1 MNGMSNEV
9 IKDIIISESDDY
21 IINVGPQHPSTHGV
35 LRLEVCL
42 LGETVKYMIPHIGY
56 IHRGIEKMCE
66 SDTYPQIIHL
76 TDRMDYLSAH
86 INNEAV
92 CLCVENALQ
101 VEVPERVKYIRTIL
115 DELNRLASH
124 QLWWAAFGMDLGAL
138 TTFFYGLRD
147 REEILDIFEE
157 SFGSRLLH
165 SFNTPGGLMHDV
177 HPNFQKRT
185 KEFITHFRKKLPEY
199 KQLLTDNVIFHQ
211 RAKGIGI
218 MSKEQAIDYGVTG
231 PSGRGS
237 GFSCDVRKHAPYSAY
252 PMVQFE
258 EKLQTEGDTFAR
270 YLVRMDEMWE
280 SMKIIEQLIDNIPEG
295 DYTAK
300 MKAVIKLPA
309 GEYFQ
314 RVEAARGEFAVYIVS
329 DGNKTP
335 YRMKFRSPNF
345 SNLFVLNELSAGGK
359 IADLVA
365 ISGSLDL
372 VIPDIDR

>member
-1 MNGMSNEV
+1 MNGMSKEV

-42 LGETVKYMIPHIGY
+42 LGETVKYLIPHIGY
-56 IHRGIEKMCE
+56 VHRGIEKMCE
-66 SDTYPQIIHL
+66 FDTYSQIIHL
-76 TDRMDYLSAH
+76 TDRMDYFSAH

-101 VEVPERVKYIRTIL
+101 VEVPERVKFIRTIL

-185 KEFITHFRKKLPEY
+185 KEFIIHFRKKLPEY

-211 RAKGIGI
+211 RTKGIGI
-218 MSKEQAIDYGVTG
+218 MSKELAIAYGVTG

-258 EKLQTEGDTFAR
+258 EKLQTEGDSFAR
-270 YLVRMDEMWE
+270 YLVRIDEMWE
-280 SMKIIEQLIDNIPEG
+280 SMKIIEQLVDNIPEG
-295 DYTAK
+295 GLYRQNE
-300 MKAVIKLPA
+300 A
-309 GEYFQ
+309 G
-314 RVEAARGEFAVYIVS
+314 S
-329 DGNKTP
+329 
-335 YRMKFRSPNF
+335 
-345 SNLFVLNELSAGGK
+345 
-359 IADLVA
+359 
-365 ISGSLDL
+365 
-372 VIPDIDR
+372 

>member
-1 MNGMSNEV
+1 MSEEIIRDV
-9 IKDIIISESDDY
+9 IIGESEDY
-21 IINVGPQHPSTHGV
+21 IVNIGPQHPSTHGV
-35 LRLEVCL
+35 LRFEVCL
-42 LGETVKYMIPHIGY
+42 QGETVKYLIPHIGY

-66 SDTYPQIIHL
+66 AITYQQVIHL

-115 DELNRLASH
+115 AELNRLASH
-124 QLWWAAFGMDLGAL
+124 QLWWSAFGMDLGAL

-147 REEILDIFEE
+147 REKILDIFEE

-177 HPNFQKRT
+177 HPNFQNRI
-185 KEFITHFRKKLPEY
+185 KEFIKYFRKKLPEY
-199 KQLLTDNVIFHQ
+199 DQLLTGNIIFQ
-211 RAKGIGI
+211 NRSKGIGL
-218 MSKEQAIDYGVTG
+218 MSKETAIAYGVTG

-237 GFSCDVRKHAPYSAY
+237 GWSCDIRKIAPYSAY
-252 PMVQFE
+252 NKVQFNE
-258 EKLQTEGDTFAR
+258 ILESDGDTFAR
-270 YLVRMDEMWE
+270 YKVRMREMWE
-280 SMKIIEQLIDNIPEG
+280 SINILEQLVDNIPEG

-300 MKAVIKLPA
+300 MKPIIKLPV

-314 RVEAARGEFAVYIVS
+314 RVETARGELAVYIVS
-329 DGNKTP
+329 DGNKNP
-335 YRMKFRSPNF
+335 YRIKFRTPNF
-345 SNLFVLNELSAGGK
+345 SNLFVMNTITSGFK

>member
-1 MNGMSNEV
+1 
-9 IKDIIISESDDY
+9 
-21 IINVGPQHPSTHGV
+21 
-35 LRLEVCL
+35 
-42 LGETVKYMIPHIGY
+42 
-56 IHRGIEKMCE
+56 
-66 SDTYPQIIHL
+66 
-76 TDRMDYLSAH
+76 
-86 INNEAV
+86 
-92 CLCVENALQ
+92 
-101 VEVPERVKYIRTIL
+101 
-115 DELNRLASH
+115 
-124 QLWWAAFGMDLGAL
+124 
-138 TTFFYGLRD
+138 
-147 REEILDIFEE
+147 
-157 SFGSRLLH
+157 
-165 SFNTPGGLMHDV
+165 LMHDI

-185 KEFITHFRKKLPEY
+185 KEFLTYFRKKLPEY

-211 RAKGIGI
+211 RTKGIGM
-218 MSKEQAIDYGVTG
+218 MSKELAIAYGVTG

-237 GFSCDVRKHAPYSAY
+237 GLHCDIRKKAPYSAY
-252 PMVQFE
+252 PHANFDE
-258 EKLQTEGDTFAR
+258 ILHTEGDVFDR

-300 MKAVIKLPA
+300 MRPVIKLPV

-345 SNLFVLNELSAGGK
+345 SNLFVLNELASGGK

-372 VIPDIDR
+372 IIPDIDR